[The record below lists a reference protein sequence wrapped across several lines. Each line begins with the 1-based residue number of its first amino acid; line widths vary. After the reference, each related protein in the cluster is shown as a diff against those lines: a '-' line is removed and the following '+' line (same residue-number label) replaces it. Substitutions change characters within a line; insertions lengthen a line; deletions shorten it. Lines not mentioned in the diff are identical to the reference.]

1 MSPTVA
7 VFLGLLV
14 ALSYGAG
21 DFLGG
26 LSARQI
32 APLVVVQ
39 RSQLVG
45 LGLLVVLVA
54 VVPEQDPIAADLARG
69 AAAGAIG
76 AVGVGLLYRGLA
88 VGAMAIV
95 APITAVGAAVLPVAW
110 GLGSGERPGGLAL
123 TGVGL
128 ALVAVAL
135 ISSAVDPG
143 VAGGSSRAREVGL
156 ALVAGAAFG
165 GVFVCLGNTS
175 ADSGMWPVFAARVA
189 SVGLA
194 SLVLLARRERAV
206 VPPGSRLVVAATGA
220 LDVTANAMF
229 LLAARSG
236 LLSLA
241 AVVSSLYPAGTVV
254 LARVVLHERITTRQ
268 QAGLALALTGV
279 VLIAL

>member
-54 VVPEQDPIAADLARG
+54 VVPGQDPIAADLARG

-110 GLGSGERPGGLAL
+110 GLSSGERPGGLAL

-135 ISSAVDPG
+135 ISSAADPG
-143 VAGGSSRAREVGL
+143 VAGGSSRGREVGL

-194 SLVLLARRERAV
+194 SLVLLARRQRAV

-268 QAGLALALTGV
+268 QGGLALALTGV

>member
-1 MSPTVA
+1 MSLTVA

-32 APLVVVQ
+32 SPLVVVQ

-45 LGLLVVLVA
+45 LGLLAVLVI
-54 VVPEQDPIAADLARG
+54 VVPGQQAIGADLARG
-69 AAAGAIG
+69 IAAGAIG

-95 APITAVGAAVLPVAW
+95 APVTAVGAALLPVAW
-110 GLGSGERPGGLAL
+110 GLGTGERPGALAL
-123 TGVGL
+123 TGVAL

-135 ISSAVDPG
+135 ISSAADPGG
-143 VAGGSSRAREVGL
+143 VAGSSRGREIGL

-165 GVFVCLGNTS
+165 GVFVCLGSTG

-189 SVGLA
+189 SVSLA
-194 SLVLLARRERAV
+194 SLVLLGRWQWPAVPRR
-206 VPPGSRLVVAATGA
+206 SRLVVAATGA
-220 LDVTANAMF
+220 LDVTANALF

-241 AVVSSLYPAGTVV
+241 AVVSSLYPAGTVI
-254 LARVVLHERITTRQ
+254 LARIVLHERITARQ
-268 QAGLALALTGV
+268 QGGLALALTGV
-279 VLIAL
+279 VLISL

>member
-1 MSPTVA
+1 
-7 VFLGLLV
+7 
-14 ALSYGAG
+14 
-21 DFLGG
+21 
-26 LSARQI
+26 
-32 APLVVVQ
+32 
-39 RSQLVG
+39 
-45 LGLLVVLVA
+45 
-54 VVPEQDPIAADLARG
+54 
-69 AAAGAIG
+69 
-76 AVGVGLLYRGLA
+76 
-88 VGAMAIV
+88 
-95 APITAVGAAVLPVAW
+95 
-110 GLGSGERPGGLAL
+110 
-123 TGVGL
+123 
-128 ALVAVAL
+128 VAVAL
-135 ISSAVDPG
+135 ISSAADPG
-143 VAGGSSRAREVGL
+143 VAGGSSRGREVGL

-194 SLVLLARRERAV
+194 SLVLLARRQRAV

-268 QAGLALALTGV
+268 QGGLALALTGV